1 MSAAKPFTPGT
12 NDTTRAAKAI
22 TASPTNPPPLPVPD
36 GSFNPPARLVI
47 RPAGPT
53 DLTPLAFFCDTAL
66 RRDYFVR
73 RGQLAEMLSG
83 KHHRVLVAELDDVLV
98 GVVVQTAGTRLVN
111 VLIHPAYR
119 GLGVGAA
126 LVRTS
131 GATEVR
137 CKRDMSTGDPRRF
150 YQALGFVATG
160 EQNDKGNIELLR
172 RPATTPR
179 VADPNPSRAGG
190 ADGTGAQRRAG
201 ALSLAAAESPARAQS
216 SAGAPP
222 HATFSTPPTR
232 VGGSDRRAKAAR
244 RGREGKRGANHES
257 H

>member
-1 MSAAKPFTPGT
+1 MSAAKPYTPGT
-12 NDTTRAAKAI
+12 NGTRRARATTSTTLPGNAI
-22 TASPTNPPPLPVPD
+22 TLATNAATAPPDPAPVATNPSPLPRPD
-36 GSFNPPARLVI
+36 GSPTPPARLVI

-126 LVRTS
+126 LVRAS

-137 CKRDMSTGDPRRF
+137 CKRDMSTGDPRGF
-150 YQALGFVATG
+150 YRALGFAPTG
-160 EQNDKGNIELLR
+160 QQNERGNIELMR
-172 RPATTPR
+172 RPAPALVATDRPTT
-179 VADPNPSRAGG
+179 ATTTEAGNANQNPSR
-190 ADGTGAQRRAG
+190 
-201 ALSLAAAESPARAQS
+201 
-216 SAGAPP
+216 
-222 HATFSTPPTR
+222 
-232 VGGSDRRAKAAR
+232 
-244 RGREGKRGANHES
+244 EGIS
-257 H
+257 V